1 MELKASKEIAIRF
14 NEADML
20 QIVWHG
26 HYVNYFEEGRQAF
39 GEKFGLG
46 YLQVY
51 KMGFSIPIVKLNVD
65 YKKPLK
71 FGDTAIVEAVYIPSD
86 AAKLIFKYTIKRKG
100 FEEVIATGETTQVF
114 LSTEGELSL
123 IVPDFFHDWKLKFL
137 NQ

>member
-39 GEKFGLG
+39 GDKYGLG

-51 KMGFSIPIVKLNVD
+51 DQGYSIPIVKLNVD
-65 YKKPLK
+65 YKRALK
-71 FGDTAIVEAVYIPSD
+71 FGDTAIVEAEYVISE
-86 AAKLIFKYTIKRKG
+86 AAKLIFRYTIKRKG
-100 FEEVIATGETTQVF
+100 FDEIMATGETTQVF
-114 LSTEGELSL
+114 LSKKGELSI
-123 IVPDFFHDWKLKFL
+123 IVPEFFQIWKTKHLV
-137 NQ
+137 